1 MIIMM
6 NGKQYLDSLR
16 RMKTE
21 AYVFGERIENV
32 ADHPFTWE
40 HANAV
45 AMTYE
50 LAHDP
55 QYSDLMT
62 AKSHLTGKTIN
73 RFTHIH
79 QSTEDLV
86 KKVKMLRLLG
96 RKTGSCFQR
105 CVGLDAMNALYTTTF
120 EMDQKL
126 GTDYFERLKR
136 FVLKVQEEDL
146 MIGGAMTDVKGNR
159 GLRPSQQADP
169 DMFVHIVERR
179 EDGIVVRGAKAHQTG
194 SVNSH
199 MMLIMPTLNMTA
211 DDIDYAV
218 SFAVPSDEKGVIH
231 ILGRQT
237 NDTRKF
243 ERTLDR
249 GNIGYGIVGGEA
261 LVIFD
266 DVFIPNERVFMAG
279 EFEFSGMLVERF
291 ASYHRQNYGACKTG
305 ISDVIIG
312 ASAALADAHGIQD
325 ASHVRDKLTE
335 MIHLTETLYCCSIA
349 CSGEGFKTKSGAYMV
364 DPLLANVA
372 KQNVTRFM
380 YEIGRL
386 AQDLAGGIVA
396 TLPSQKDFQNPKL
409 NQYLQKY
416 LKAKEGVSVEER
428 ARLIR
433 LIENI
438 STGTALI
445 ESMHG
450 AGSPQ
455 AQRIMILR
463 QGNLAAKAEYARVL
477 SGIKDDEVLKRI
489 RDSK

>member
-1 MIIMM
+1 MM

-16 RMKTE
+16 KMKTE

-55 QYSDLMT
+55 QYAELMT

-105 CVGLDAMNALYTTTF
+105 CVGLDAMNALYTTTY

-126 GTDYFERLKR
+126 GTEYFQRLKKFILR
-136 FVLKVQEEDL
+136 VQEDDL

-159 GLRPSQQADP
+159 GIRPSQQADA
-169 DMFVHIVERR
+169 DMFMHIVEKRD
-179 EDGIVVRGAKAHQTG
+179 DGIIVRGAKAHQTG

-199 MMLIMPTLNMTA
+199 MMLVMPTLNMTA
-211 DDIDYAV
+211 DDADYAV
-218 SFAVPSDEKGVIH
+218 SFAVPTDEKGVIH

-237 NDTRKF
+237 NDTRKY
-243 ERTLDR
+243 EKTLDR
-249 GNIGYGIVGGEA
+249 GNISYGIVGGEA
-261 LVIFD
+261 LVVFD

-279 EFEFSGMLVERF
+279 EFEFSGTLVERF
-291 ASYHRQNYGACKTG
+291 ASYHRQNYGGCKAG
-305 ISDVIIG
+305 VSDVIIG
-312 ASAALADAHGIQD
+312 ASAALADIHGIQQ
-325 ASHVRDKLTE
+325 ASHVREKLTE
-335 MIHLTETLYCCSIA
+335 MIHLTETLYSGSIA
-349 CSGEGFKTKSGAYMV
+349 CSSEGFATKSGAYMV
-364 DPLLANVA
+364 DPLLANIT

-380 YEIGRL
+380 YEIGRI

-396 TLPSQKDFQNPKL
+396 TLPSQKDFNNPITKP
-409 NQYLQKY
+409 YLEKY
-416 LKAKEGVSVEER
+416 LKGRDGVPTEHR

-463 QGNLAAKAEYARVL
+463 QGDLVAKAEYAKTL
-477 SGIKDDEVLKRI
+477 CGIKDDEVLKKI
-489 RDSK
+489 RGN